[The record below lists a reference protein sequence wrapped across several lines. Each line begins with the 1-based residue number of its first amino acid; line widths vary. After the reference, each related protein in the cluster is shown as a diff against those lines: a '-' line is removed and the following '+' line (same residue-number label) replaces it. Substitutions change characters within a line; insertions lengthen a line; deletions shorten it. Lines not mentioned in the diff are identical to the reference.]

1 MHTSHNPFTAVPEM
15 QIAHLGE
22 SALLENIQEWL
33 GTVTPPTP
41 LGMGDDCALLEF
53 DAKQKTCITTDSISY
68 GQHIDASITP
78 FQAGTKLIHRNLS
91 DLAAMGATPHSAVLA
106 ILSGP
111 DLACEWLAEFFR
123 GVRESCN
130 RYRLKIVGGDLSTLA
145 CGQFSAVLTLTGE
158 TKQAVLR
165 HTAQLKDRI
174 YVTGTLGGS
183 LLGKHYL
190 FEPRLAEGQWLA
202 EQSECVAMIDLTDG
216 MGKDLQALLPKDSS
230 VAIDLNKTPL
240 APAAKTMALKTGY
253 TPKQHAFCD
262 GEDYELLIAV
272 RVEFD
277 EDASNFEARW
287 LEKFPQLELTQ
298 IGTIIPKQEAGIF
311 IEATSGATIPWTYG
325 YQHWKRN
332 G

>member
-1 MHTSHNPFTAVPEM
+1 
-15 QIAHLGE
+15 
-22 SALLENIQEWL
+22 
-33 GTVTPPTP
+33 
-41 LGMGDDCALLEF
+41 
-53 DAKQKTCITTDSISY
+53 
-68 GQHIDASITP
+68 
-78 FQAGTKLIHRNLS
+78 
-91 DLAAMGATPHSAVLA
+91 
-106 ILSGP
+106 
-111 DLACEWLAEFFR
+111 
-123 GVRESCN
+123 
-130 RYRLKIVGGDLSTLA
+130 
-145 CGQFSAVLTLTGE
+145 
-158 TKQAVLR
+158 
-165 HTAQLKDRI
+165 
-174 YVTGTLGGS
+174 
-183 LLGKHYL
+183 
-190 FEPRLAEGQWLA
+190 
-202 EQSECVAMIDLTDG
+202 MIDLTDG